1 MHVVV
6 GTSTILVNRKYRI
19 ASLLCIFET
28 LIVNTFLEVA
38 CLFNDFAALI
48 KQFVFLVTSGEVIKY
63 WH

>member
-6 GTSTILVNRKYRI
+6 NTSSLLVYRKYRI

-28 LIVNTFLEVA
+28 LIVNPLLEVV

-63 WH
+63 MH